1 MTFMSLTIVQ
11 ETNQFLVNVSPKNG
25 SQSPDVDGGV
35 WAFSMRE
42 TELEDMGV
50 GVFLAMERV

>member
-1 MTFMSLTIVQ
+1 MKVR
-11 ETNQFLVNVSPKNG
+11 PKGG
-25 SQSPDVDGGV
+25 SQSPEVDGGV

-42 TELEDMGV
+42 AELEEVGV